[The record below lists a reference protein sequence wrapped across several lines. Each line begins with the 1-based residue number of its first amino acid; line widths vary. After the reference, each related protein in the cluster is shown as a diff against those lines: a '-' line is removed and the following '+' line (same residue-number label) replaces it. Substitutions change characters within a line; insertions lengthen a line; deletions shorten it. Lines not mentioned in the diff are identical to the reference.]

1 MHNLSRLSG
10 EELENAEAAC
20 EILLDLHRKREV
32 LEPELFTRL
41 DTALA
46 DIHMTQEDRQ
56 RAERGGS

>member
-10 EELENAEAAC
+10 EELVNAEAAC

-41 DTALA
+41 DAALA
-46 DIHMTQEDRQ
+46 DIHTAQEGRQ
-56 RAERGGS
+56 RAEPGGP